1 MEKFVIQGGAPLSG
15 TVIPAGNKNGALAI
29 IAASV
34 LTDDEL
40 TLANVPRIRDV
51 DAMLEILGGLGVR
64 VHWGGEHQLTLCA
77 KDIDASAVDP
87 VLGERIRASFLLA
100 GPLLARFGRAE
111 MPPPG
116 GDFIGRRRL
125 DPHLDGFGALGAAC
139 DFVGGVYVLRAEHG
153 LRAGEV
159 FMDEPSVMATENVLM
174 AAALTPG
181 TTILHNAACEPHVQD
196 LARLLVKMGAT
207 IQGIGSNLLTID
219 GAERL
224 GAAAHEIAPDH
235 IEIGSFMA
243 LAGVTG
249 GELRIT
255 NTIRNDMRMICL
267 VFDQLGLHSEFDG
280 DDIVVPGGQRLAVK
294 ADFGGYKRKVMDGP
308 WPAFPADLT
317 SVAVALATQAEGSV
331 LVHEWMFE
339 SRLIFTD
346 KLEAMGADIVL
357 CDPHRAI
364 VTGPRR
370 LRGARL
376 ESPDIR
382 AGMAMLIAALCAD
395 GRSEIGN
402 VSQIDRGY
410 ERIDERLRALGA
422 QIERHPV
429 AAG

>member
-1 MEKFVIQGGAPLSG
+1 
-15 TVIPAGNKNGALAI
+15 
-29 IAASV
+29 
-34 LTDDEL
+34 
-40 TLANVPRIRDV
+40 
-51 DAMLEILGGLGVR
+51 
-64 VHWGGEHQLTLCA
+64 
-77 KDIDASAVDP
+77 
-87 VLGERIRASFLLA
+87 
-100 GPLLARFGRAE
+100 
-111 MPPPG
+111 
-116 GDFIGRRRL
+116 
-125 DPHLDGFGALGAAC
+125 
-139 DFVGGVYVLRAEHG
+139 
-153 LRAGEV
+153 
-159 FMDEPSVMATENVLM
+159 
-174 AAALTPG
+174 
-181 TTILHNAACEPHVQD
+181 
-196 LARLLVKMGAT
+196 
-207 IQGIGSNLLTID
+207 
-219 GAERL
+219 
-224 GAAAHEIAPDH
+224 
-235 IEIGSFMA
+235 
-243 LAGVTG
+243 VTG

-255 NTIRNDMRMICL
+255 DTIPHDMRMICI

-280 DDIVVPGGQRLAVK
+280 TDIIVPGGQRLIVK

-382 AGMAMLIAALCAD
+382 AGMAMLIAALCAQ

-402 VSQIDRGY
+402 ISQIDRGY

-422 QIERHPV
+422 QIERHST
-429 AAG
+429 GSG